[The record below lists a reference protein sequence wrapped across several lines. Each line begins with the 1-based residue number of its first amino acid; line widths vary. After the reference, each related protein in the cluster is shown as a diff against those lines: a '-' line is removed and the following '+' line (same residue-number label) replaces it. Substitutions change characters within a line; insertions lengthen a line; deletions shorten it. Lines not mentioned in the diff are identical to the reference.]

1 MNDEER
7 RSMLRSL
14 TDEQYDD
21 IMNVLSIYP
30 DITMKTSWGGM
41 KLILFKQ
48 IQEFVS
54 ILFSL

>member
-1 MNDEER
+1 VNDEER